1 MKSDRRYSTTARRD
15 YIESRLAAYDAES
28 YSLRDIAWDIHKHFA
43 MEKPPAAATISND
56 LLNIRERLAVEAKL
70 DEGAALDPENFPA
83 WRAEHFH
90 LPTGEPYL
98 TPEHQHALFWVIVCL
113 AKKWSIPAWVIEYLD
128 LPENINDMV
137 LLRNV
142 LLTFVLLV
150 APRHGKTELVLH
162 TLIWLII
169 FDPNIRVIYAQGVA
183 RTAGRMMDY
192 IKFELEF
199 NESLVE
205 QYGPFRGEI
214 YAWNKEE
221 FTVATRTAAL
231 KSPTFLPIGITTN
244 IRSVDADIII
254 VDDPQDMRRVVSEV
268 VAESDYHHV
277 TTELMTR
284 REAHT
289 PVFGIGSHLP
299 VPWGDL
305 WSMLEEN
312 ADDLSNEGQQI
323 IIRKIRA
330 HRDELCEG
338 EPHEKC
344 VLWPEVRPWWFL
356 QAQKAILDSK
366 YPGLF
371 DVVYNQLPKA
381 AQVSFFDIDVLTS
394 PYIPPDKTDGSGA
407 FLSPVAPEDGVVGVQ
422 DFGRSWKTV
431 PRCCGKVVVTMGFDP
446 AAGTTADSSESAL
459 VIRAGCV
466 RCGRRFIVDYWR
478 RRQSPEKHPDTIES
492 FVKAYRSDGLSRGRV
507 EINAYQKALARD
519 PRMRAMAR
527 KYRFHIS
534 EWTTDDR
541 KWDPSLGIPNLA
553 RLMNDGLTSVPFA
566 SKADRDYAKG
576 YIDAYKRY
584 PRKPNDLPMADWL
597 AELELFEAI
606 RAETFDVPEQGPG
619 WDDMPP
625 YLQDEVYDLEMSE
638 IEGNEMLVFDVGL

>member
-1 MKSDRRYSTTARRD
+1 MKTDRRYSTTARRD
-15 YIESRLAAYDAES
+15 YIESRLGTYDTEA
-28 YSLRDIAWDIHKHFA
+28 YSLRDIAWDVHKHFE
-43 MEKPPAAATISND
+43 MKKPPAAATISND
-56 LLNIRERLAVEAKL
+56 LLNIREKLEAEAK
-70 DEGAALDPENFPA
+70 EAGGRTLDPSDFPT
-83 WRAEHFH
+83 WRAEHFY
-90 LPTGEPYL
+90 LPSGEGYL
-98 TPEHQHALFWVIVCL
+98 TPKHQHALFWVIVCL
-113 AKKWSIPAWVIEYLD
+113 AKKWSIPDWVIEYLD
-128 LPENINDMV
+128 LPEDINDMV

-169 FDPNIRVIYAQGVA
+169 FDPNIRIIYAQGVA

-192 IKFELEF
+192 VKFELEF
-199 NESLVE
+199 NERLVE
-205 QYGPFRGEI
+205 KYGPFRGDT

-254 VDDPQDMRRVVSEV
+254 VDDPQDVRRVVSET

-312 ADDLSNEGQQI
+312 AEALSNEGQQI

-330 HRDELCEG
+330 HKDEICKG
-338 EPHEKC
+338 EPHLDC

-356 QAQKAILDSK
+356 MAQKAILDSV

-381 AQVSFFDIDVLTS
+381 AQVSYFDIEVLTS
-394 PYIPPDKTDGSGA
+394 PYVQPEKTDDTGK
-407 FLSPVAPEDGVVGVQ
+407 FESPIAPEDGVVGVL
-422 DFGRSWKTV
+422 DFNRSWKTV
-431 PRCCGKVVVTMGFDP
+431 PRCCGKVILTMGFDP
-446 AAGTTADSSESAL
+446 AAGTSTDSSESAL
-459 VIRAGCV
+459 VVRAGCS

-478 RRQSPEKHPDTIES
+478 KRQSPERHPDTIES
-492 FVKAYRSDGLSRGRV
+492 FVRSYRPEGLGRGRIEV
-507 EINAYQKALARD
+507 NAYQKALSRD
-519 PRMRAMAR
+519 PRVKEIGR
-527 KYRFHIS
+527 KYRFHIE
-534 EWTTDDR
+534 EWNTDDR

-553 RLMNDGLTSVPFA
+553 RQMNDGYTSVPFA
-566 SKADRDYAKG
+566 TKADRDYAKG
-576 YIDAYKRY
+576 YIDAYRRY
-584 PRKPNDLPMADWL
+584 PRKPNDVPMADWL

-606 RAETFDVPEQGPG
+606 RAETFDVPEEGPG
-619 WDDMPP
+619 HEDMPP
-625 YLQDEVYDLEMSE
+625 YLQEEVWEFEMNE
-638 IEGNEMLVFDVGL
+638 VEGNEMLILDVGL